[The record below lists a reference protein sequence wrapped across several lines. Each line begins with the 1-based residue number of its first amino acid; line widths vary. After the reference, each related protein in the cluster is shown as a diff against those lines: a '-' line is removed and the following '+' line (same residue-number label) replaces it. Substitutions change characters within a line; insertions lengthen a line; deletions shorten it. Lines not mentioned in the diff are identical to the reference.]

1 MHSKAKGKIKVPLPQ
16 SSVRIVGFTV
26 KPRSIP
32 NTVHCDNG
40 LLQYEDEA
48 EDGLE
53 LKIGDETHIEFTYT
67 VTIKESDQLWATRLD
82 HYLNYGDPKLQW
94 EQLAIALAVFALV
107 SFTFFVVLCS
117 AVNRDD

>member
-1 MHSKAKGKIKVPLPQ
+1 ML
-16 SSVRIVGFTV
+16 
-26 KPRSIP
+26 
-32 NTVHCDNG
+32 CENG

-53 LKIGDETHIEFTYT
+53 IKIGDEMHIEFTYT

-94 EQLAIALAVFALV
+94 EQLAVALAVFALV

-117 AVNRDD
+117 AVNRDDQTLHTLRATYRQRWRDRRSRATGFSPVG